1 MDDKGQISENMQNTC
16 GLFTVFPNNKIK
28 YISDKFNF
36 DVLDKAAHT
45 LSKMYDLKFIA
56 SL

>member
-1 MDDKGQISENMQNTC
+1 MWTIYS
-16 GLFTVFPNNKIK
+16 FPNNKIK
-28 YISDKFNF
+28 YIPDKFNF
-36 DVLDKAAHT
+36 DVLDKTVHT

>member
-1 MDDKGQISENMQNTC
+1 MWTIYS
-16 GLFTVFPNNKIK
+16 FPNNKIQ

-36 DVLDKAAHT
+36 DVLDKSAHT